1 MLQSVKEKLFE
12 IDSKKLE
19 LDSLQKKF
27 VIECKRFAARIIEG
41 KIRSAISLNHEKA
54 MELGEKGLKPV
65 KKQVNE
71 IIDNISDSVEEIIN
85 NEELWL
91 HSREELSTDNFP
103 RGQYTMKGRHGP
115 EILEKAVRKLLSPAG
130 KILLQY
136 NLDTCEN
143 WQEETDYI
151 YYRHDIDWSY
161 EMKQCMDQYK
171 KRFDELY
178 ALVKGYELLSMET
191 RENDALELWDSL

>member
-1 MLQSVKEKLFE
+1 MLQGVKERLSE

-19 LDSLQKKF
+19 LDSLQRRF

-54 MELGEKGLKPV
+54 MELGKEGLKPV
-65 KKQVNE
+65 KNQVNK

-85 NEELWL
+85 NDELWL
-91 HSREELSTDNFP
+91 HSREELRTDNFP
-103 RGQYTMKGRHGP
+103 HGQYTMKGRHGP
-115 EILEKAVRKLLSPAG
+115 EILEEAVRKLLSPVG
-130 KILLQY
+130 KILIQY
-136 NLDTCEN
+136 NLDTDEN
-143 WQEETDYI
+143 WQEKTDYM

-161 EMKQCMDQYK
+161 EMKECMDQYK
-171 KRFDELY
+171 EQFDELSC
-178 ALVKGYELLSMET
+178 LVKEYVLLSRKT